1 MTSRDSEQAMVGE
14 GRAALGD
21 DTESTTREEEHEAG
35 SQSAL
40 HDFDSP
46 TPDANNRKTSAE
58 NGITARSTRS
68 AENGAQTA
76 NADKSTPSQSTPK
89 IESH

>member
-1 MTSRDSEQAMVGE
+1 VLEIMTSRDSEHAMVGE

-46 TPDANNRKTSAE
+46 TPDANN
-58 NGITARSTRS
+58 
-68 AENGAQTA
+68 
-76 NADKSTPSQSTPK
+76 
-89 IESH
+89 

>member
-1 MTSRDSEQAMVGE
+1 MTSRDSEHAMVGE

-46 TPDANNRKTSAE
+46 TPDANN
-58 NGITARSTRS
+58 
-68 AENGAQTA
+68 
-76 NADKSTPSQSTPK
+76 
-89 IESH
+89 